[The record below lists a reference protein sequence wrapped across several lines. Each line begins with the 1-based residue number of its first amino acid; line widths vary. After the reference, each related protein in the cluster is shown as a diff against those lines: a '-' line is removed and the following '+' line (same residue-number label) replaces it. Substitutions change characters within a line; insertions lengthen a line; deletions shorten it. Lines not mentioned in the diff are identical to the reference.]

1 MTGKT
6 VAQTTKYVIKY
17 KLNDERR
24 FEFAQLETGTQEEA
38 LAALQALHGKTDDV
52 ITDVK
57 VSKAL

>member
-1 MTGKT
+1 

-24 FEFAQLETGTQEEA
+24 FDFAQLETGTEEEA
-38 LAALQALHGKTDDV
+38 RAALEALHGKTDDV
-52 ITDVK
+52 ISEVK